1 MLSVGHGKDLQVS
14 LGWGV
19 KLLLGFEQ
27 KTNIIRLIFV
37 KVYSGTILTI
47 E

>member
-14 LGWGV
+14 LGSDV
-19 KLLLGFEQ
+19 KLLLGFKQ
-27 KTNIIRLIFV
+27 KTNNIRLIFV
-37 KVYSGTILTI
+37 KVYSSTILTI